1 MAYDLLIKDGMVVDG
16 TGFSRYR
23 ADVAVKDGKIA
34 EIGRIRA
41 SAEQVIDADGL
52 LVAPGIIDLHTHYDA
67 QPFWDRLCTSSVWHG
82 VTTVLTGNCG
92 RYWGGAVS
100 GAVLGRGGE
109 RSYWLSPDSGKG
121 GGANF

>member
-1 MAYDLLIKDGMVVDG
+1 SNFDGSNDTVQAIWAARRAEMAYDLLIKDGMVVDG
-16 TGFSRYR
+16 TGFARYR

-41 SAEQVIDADGL
+41 GAERTIDADGL
-52 LVAPGIIDLHTHYDA
+52 FVAPGIIDLHTHYDA

-92 RYWGGAVS
+92 
-100 GAVLGRGGE
+100 LT
-109 RSYWLSPDSGKG
+109 L
-121 GGANF
+121 